1 MEVSLGVR
9 CFGEKKITTQKGI
22 TFNMTPSPGATSYL
36 QNAFID
42 AQEITTYLN
51 VGFNKERFLRDLS
64 SDEL

>member
-1 MEVSLGVR
+1 
-9 CFGEKKITTQKGI
+9 
-22 TFNMTPSPGATSYL
+22 MTPSPGATSYL